1 MRNEPYE
8 TAPSKPLQ
16 GVQIYKYKNM
26 KMLYRHQVFMLEL
39 ITYVST
45 EIIRWSRE
53 FCKTKQFIL
62 PTACLYKCI
71 ST

>member
-16 GVQIYKYKNM
+16 GVQNI
-26 KMLYRHQVFMLEL
+26 KMFYRHQVFMREL
-39 ITYVST
+39 ITYVTT